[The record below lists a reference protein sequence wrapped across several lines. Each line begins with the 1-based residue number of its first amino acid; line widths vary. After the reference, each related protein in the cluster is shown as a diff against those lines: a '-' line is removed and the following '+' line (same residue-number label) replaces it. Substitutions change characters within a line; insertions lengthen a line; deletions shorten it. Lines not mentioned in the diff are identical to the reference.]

1 LHAIVQMNCVSFEKC
16 VQTHDLA
23 KLGPKVP
30 FRSTPYFV
38 DTSSIAA
45 LFFGP
50 ESEGEVEEEP

>member
-1 LHAIVQMNCVSFEKC
+1 VSFEKC

-50 ESEGEVEEEP
+50 ESEGEEEEEP